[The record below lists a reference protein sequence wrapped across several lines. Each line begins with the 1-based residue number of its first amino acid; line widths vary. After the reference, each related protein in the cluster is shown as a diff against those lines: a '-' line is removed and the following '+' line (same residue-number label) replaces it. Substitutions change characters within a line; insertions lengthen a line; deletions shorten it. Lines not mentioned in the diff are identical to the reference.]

1 MMESDVISKDNTRCY
16 YLDHFKSNRAT
27 QMLESE
33 ARIPIVNQL
42 VGAKSANYD
51 AAYLIDY
58 FSYDDDGNSDEDH
71 DNKNRLT

>member
-1 MMESDVISKDNTRCY
+1 
-16 YLDHFKSNRAT
+16 
-27 QMLESE
+27 MLESE